1 MKKYLK
7 TFCLA
12 LFLSVFFV
20 QTQQVLSITDN
31 PDPANSKSSDI
42 ITIAMAGDSVNS
54 VISKEDKAN
63 EILKKVDETLMPVSY
78 ESYRKLINE
87 EPDGSKKEFV
97 FFTVKKDKDKVAMLY
112 VSPASEKG
120 RATLRL
126 GDNMWLYIP
135 NVGRPIRITSMQ
147 SVVGGVFNNADIM
160 RLDYSVEYDAA
171 ILEQNESE
179 YILNLKAK
187 TQTVAYDNLKMWVD
201 KKNTMLTKVECYT
214 ASGTLIKT
222 LEFKNVKDFGDG
234 IKRPA
239 VIETSS
245 PLYKGYRSLMIY
257 SKMKLKDFPDEVF
270 TLDYLSRLGELR

>member
-1 MKKYLK
+1 MNKNKFSY
-7 TFCLA
+7 
-12 LFLSVFFV
+12 FLIFFFIS
-20 QTQQVLSITDN
+20 SIIWAQESATN
-31 PDPANSKSSDI
+31 KNK
-42 ITIAMAGDSVNS
+42 G
-54 VISKEDKAN
+54 N
-63 EILKKVDETLMPVSY
+63 EILKKVDENLMPVSY

-87 EPDGSKKEFV
+87 EPDGSKKEFI
-97 FFTVKKDKDKVAMLY
+97 FYMVKKGKDKVAMLY

-160 RLDYSVEYDAA
+160 RLDYSIEYDAT
-171 ILEQNESE
+171 ILEQNKSE

-201 KKNTMLTKVECYT
+201 KKNTMVTKVECYA
-214 ASGTLIKT
+214 ASGTFIKT

-257 SKMKLKDFPDEVF
+257 SKMKLRKFPDEVF
-270 TLDYLSRLGELR
+270 TLEYLSRLGELR

>member
-1 MKKYLK
+1 MYKNNVSFFLI
-7 TFCLA
+7 
-12 LFLSVFFV
+12 LFF
-20 QTQQVLSITDN
+20 
-31 PDPANSKSSDI
+31 
-42 ITIAMAGDSVNS
+42 MAS
-54 VISKEDKAN
+54 VIWSQESATNDTKGD
-63 EILKKVDETLMPVSY
+63 EILKKVDENLMPVSF

-87 EPDGSKKEFV
+87 EPDGSKKEFI

-135 NVGRPIRITSMQ
+135 NVGKPIRITSMQ

-160 RLDYSVEYDAA
+160 RLEYSVEYDAT
-171 ILEQNESE
+171 ILEQNDSQ

-187 TQTVAYDNLKMWVD
+187 TQTIAYDNLKMWVD
-201 KKNTMLTKVECYT
+201 KKNTMVTKVECYA

-222 LEFKNVKDFGDG
+222 LEFKEIKNFGDG
-234 IKRPA
+234 IMRPA

-257 SKMKLKDFPDEVF
+257 SQMKPRKLPDEVF
-270 TLDYLSRLGELR
+270 TLEYLSKLGDLR